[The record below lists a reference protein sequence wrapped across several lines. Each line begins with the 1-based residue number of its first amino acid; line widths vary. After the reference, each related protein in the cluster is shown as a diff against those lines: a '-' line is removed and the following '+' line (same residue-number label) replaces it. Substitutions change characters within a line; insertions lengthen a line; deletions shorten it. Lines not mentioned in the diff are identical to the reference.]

1 MTFNWLLSQSLF
13 EIQPEHIQK
22 KKRISPCLPSISTEF
37 SSHFHL
43 APSNSIVKESSV
55 HLFEQNGS
63 DLFLNVIKFCGIL
76 DSNFKCKTNSVHLG
90 VQTVETGI
98 QNCII
103 YDDNENPLASCKI
116 ETGKTKMIDHL
127 LACQNLCIN
136 PYLCVD
142 SGSTT
147 IELAISYPLLI
158 SNSIPMTVDLF
169 QYLSVLYGWEQSTSS
184 NLPAIIDPEFDNLG
198 LIDLCHPDLISTLL
212 PYQEATV
219 KWLLSR
225 EGISINEQ
233 RNLSI
238 TPIKIPAAYIQI
250 TSNPNIYVSLA
261 DCSFTSSVTV
271 EKSRPVSG
279 GILCDEMGLGKTIML
294 LSLVLFH
301 SLQNTPLLYNAL
313 EPPLIKTTLVITPSV
328 IKAQWIQE
336 ITKHTKQLIYYEL
349 NDNTI
354 TTEQLSK
361 YDVILISYQFLEK
374 EFYASRPGR
383 DDMPRRNNRPH
394 FRRTSPLI
402 GVTWWR
408 VILDESQMI
417 ESNSSNVSE
426 MAKSLPRI
434 HAWAVTGTPTPK
446 TGKLED
452 MHGLFRFLKIPSFS
466 NSLQQFPNSLLQKTL
481 EVFVHRTMKD
491 GVKDQLVLPK
501 QSQVV
506 IYLNFSTVEYQYYSD
521 LKNEALELIGSP
533 ISYDVNNV
541 TREQKMAFE
550 KQIRSRIANMKLWLL
565 RLRQTCCHPQIASE
579 NRKVLGGRVQ
589 TIDEVLKAM
598 IEKAYASILTHEREL
613 ILNLIERAHLDESRK
628 QFDCARDVYDKQ
640 LLVTQTR
647 IEDLEKRLK
656 ALDAHNQ
663 IDDEINDDETNAPG
677 RMKARLR
684 IWKELEHSIYF
695 FQASNFHNDSN
706 ETEDETLKLSL
717 RQKETDLYE
726 IAAKKRRAL
735 LMEYEQFVE
744 TIKSDTLKD
753 VSDHDT
759 LMAES
764 LLTPVDLSGGIVT
777 GPIFEDI
784 EIIEDA
790 LNEQMN
796 LLCVWRVEAI
806 KLLTSPLEVDDD
818 MIDPTGDEYEVG
830 IIQQESLMAFQD
842 EMACLLCDRRKLL
855 LGTVQK
861 YPVQSTFRTDFK
873 KKLKEK
879 RLKFD
884 LKDLSYKL
892 LLGKLVGLSD
902 RQLPLTELK
911 MIKLAINHM
920 KVQMANES
928 QILNKLEREITGFRD
943 LFNARVKYFT
953 QLNKIS
959 DSVAFPEWT
968 EPADVVEES
977 LRAEAQRLNKLIAT
991 CQGRHNYFNFLAKSS
1006 NKGQESNGMI
1016 CITCQS
1022 QILKGSL
1029 TECGH
1034 IFCNECCKA
1043 WIIVHKKCAICNN
1056 AIDIRQ
1062 LFQITLSPSD
1072 YPHIQSNGNDNNA
1085 DLLREIMAVKIKGS
1099 FGTKFDTITKHVRL
1113 LLEKD
1118 PSVKMLFF
1126 SQWSLVLEILGRA
1139 LEENS
1144 IGFTSIEGYSY
1155 NPFTNRKVKKNKS
1168 SSKPV
1173 TEFCENPHISAL
1185 LLNAKSQ
1192 SSGLTLIAAT
1202 HVFLIEP
1209 MLQKGPELQAINRV
1223 HRIGQ
1228 TKPTFVWRYLINDT
1242 VEIELER
1249 LSHHLKDTVTK
1260 LQKKDQGE
1268 YIKDEQLDEFFR

>member
-1 MTFNWLLSQSLF
+1 
-13 EIQPEHIQK
+13 
-22 KKRISPCLPSISTEF
+22 
-37 SSHFHL
+37 
-43 APSNSIVKESSV
+43 
-55 HLFEQNGS
+55 
-63 DLFLNVIKFCGIL
+63 
-76 DSNFKCKTNSVHLG
+76 
-90 VQTVETGI
+90 
-98 QNCII
+98 
-103 YDDNENPLASCKI
+103 
-116 ETGKTKMIDHL
+116 
-127 LACQNLCIN
+127 
-136 PYLCVD
+136 
-142 SGSTT
+142 
-147 IELAISYPLLI
+147 
-158 SNSIPMTVDLF
+158 MTVDLF

-565 RLRQTCCHPQIASE
+565 SCHPQIASE

-613 ILNLIERAHLDESRK
+613 ILNLIERAHLDESHK

-777 GPIFEDI
+777 GSIFEDI

-806 KLLTSPLEVDDD
+806 KLLTAPLEVDDD

-842 EMACLLCDRRKLL
+842 EIACLLCDRRKLL

-968 EPADVVEES
+968 EPEDVVEES

-991 CQGRHNYFNFLAKSS
+991 CQGRHNYFNFLAKSP
-1006 NKGQESNGMI
+1006 NKGQESN
-1016 CITCQS
+1016 
-1022 QILKGSL
+1022 
-1029 TECGH
+1029 
-1034 IFCNECCKA
+1034 
-1043 WIIVHKKCAICNN
+1043 
-1056 AIDIRQ
+1056 DIRQ

-1085 DLLREIMAVKIKGS
+1085 DLLREIMAVKIK
-1099 FGTKFDTITKHVRL
+1099 
-1113 LLEKD
+1113 
-1118 PSVKMLFF
+1118 
-1126 SQWSLVLEILGRA
+1126 EIA
-1139 LEENS
+1139 
-1144 IGFTSIEGYSY
+1144 SIEGYSY

-1209 MLQKGPELQAINRV
+1209 MLQKGPELQ
-1223 HRIGQ
+1223 GQ